1 MPIRT
6 PRMTALPLALALGTG
21 ITLLASLPASADALP
36 SPMQALKQQGFT
48 FHGQFEAPG
57 GLEGYAASASGQ
69 TVAAYLTADGQ
80 HAVVGTLIDEQG
92 NNVSADALQRLVNGP
107 KNAKLW
113 EQMADQHWVREGD
126 ADAER
131 IVYTFSD
138 PNCPYCRKFW
148 EDARPWVESGRVQIR
163 HLMVGVLKPDSAPKA
178 AALLSADAP
187 AEAIAEHY
195 RTGTMPDI
203 AGSTQ
208 SQRHVSA
215 MSAPIPSSCKAQSF
229 TRHPS
234 SFTAMTRACTVSWA
248 LPRPISCVTSWVVK
262 PPDANRGHAN
272 GKRNRTRMPT
282 SSPSPD
288 SSARLP
294 PTRVTMASTIE
305 SPNPLPR
312 G

>member
-1 MPIRT
+1 MIPLTMMETIRMPIRT
-6 PRMTALPLALALGTG
+6 PRMTALPLALALGAG
-21 ITLLASLPASADALP
+21 ITLLASLPASADELP

-80 HAVVGTLIDEQG
+80 HAVVGTLIDAQG
-92 NNVSADALQRLVNGP
+92 DNVSADALQRLVNGP

-215 MSAPIPSSCKAQSF
+215 NTELMQSAELYATPVIFYRDDEGVHRVMGA
-229 TRHPS
+229 
-234 SFTAMTRACTVSWA
+234 
-248 LPRPISCVTSWVVK
+248 
-262 PPDANRGHAN
+262 
-272 GKRNRTRMPT
+272 
-282 SSPSPD
+282 PSPD
-288 SSARLP
+288 KLRDIMGSEAP
-294 PTRVTMASTIE
+294 
-305 SPNPLPR
+305 
-312 G
+312 